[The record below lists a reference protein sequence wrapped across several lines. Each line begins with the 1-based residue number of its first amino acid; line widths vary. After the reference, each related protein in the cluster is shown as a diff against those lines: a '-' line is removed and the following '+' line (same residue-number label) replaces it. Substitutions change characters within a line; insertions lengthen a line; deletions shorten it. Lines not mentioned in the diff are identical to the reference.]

1 VSIRLVMVSVFCALL
16 TNCATRPVPEMLAQS
31 SVGSDGWGRAAE
43 IEPARPKVRHVGQPA
58 KSEKPIST
66 RSTTASAA
74 DRDGITPLTP
84 EWYAAEEA
92 DAKRLKRLTDICR
105 C

>member
-1 VSIRLVMVSVFCALL
+1 
-16 TNCATRPVPEMLAQS
+16 
-31 SVGSDGWGRAAE
+31 
-43 IEPARPKVRHVGQPA
+43 VRHGRQPA